1 MKINFKLV
9 IPALILVLA
18 LLGVGGFMLYQNQ
31 SSQLNLD
38 PEEGE
43 FEKKLVAEVGRSV
56 DLPKDETP
64 IITTIIDV
72 AALKDQPFFQKAKN
86 GDKVLIYIQSKKAIL
101 YDPNLK
107 KVIDLAPIN
116 IGTPSAGSLPKV
128 ALRNGTATVGLT
140 NIIESKLKKA
150 NIAVNVASKE
160 NAEKQN
166 YQKSVLVLLNDSA
179 KDLAQAIERELNI
192 TVGELPTGEIKPSGV
207 DIVVILGKDA
217 TK

>member
-1 MKINFKLV
+1 M
-9 IPALILVLA
+9 
-18 LLGVGGFMLYQNQ
+18 
-31 SSQLNLD
+31 
-38 PEEGE
+38 
-43 FEKKLVAEVGRSV
+43 
-56 DLPKDETP
+56 
-64 IITTIIDV
+64 
-72 AALKDQPFFQKAKN
+72 
-86 GDKVLIYIQSKKAIL
+86 
-101 YDPNLK
+101 
-107 KVIDLAPIN
+107 
-116 IGTPSAGSLPKV
+116 

-166 YQKSVLVLLNDSA
+166 YQKSILVLLNDSA